1 MLKYSLCRLCAM
13 HYHDVVYT
21 RYMNKLQGIAVCI
34 WDFDGTLY
42 KQIPALWDQI
52 HQTEIDVIVA
62 HTGWSVEKATEEFYK
77 IYKVE
82 TPSGTTTVSR
92 ITGISHADASRETS
106 ARTNYDAFLHPDPK
120 LNEMFAHLSHYRH
133 LMLVNGSQESVTR
146 GLALLGVP
154 KDNFEEIVTSE
165 IVGETKPS
173 DKGFRYVLDKT
184 GLPAESHVMIGDR
197 ELVDLVPAKTLGIK
211 TCLVWSDTVSAIA
224 DVTLPSVYECVNML
238 G

>member
-1 MLKYSLCRLCAM
+1 MR
-13 HYHDVVYT
+13 D
-21 RYMNKLQGIAVCI
+21 IAVCI

-42 KQIPALWDQI
+42 KQNPALWDQI
-52 HQTEIDVIVA
+52 RQTEIDVIVA
-62 HTGWSVEKATEEFYK
+62 HTGWSDKKASEAFYK

-106 ARTNYDAFLHPDPK
+106 ARTDYAAFLRSDPK
-120 LNEMFAHLSHYRH
+120 LNEMFSSLSRYRH
-133 LMLVNGSQESVTR
+133 FMLVNGSQESVTR
-146 GLALLGVP
+146 GLALLGVQ
-154 KDNFEEIVTSE
+154 KDIFEEIVTSE

-173 DKGFRYVLDKT
+173 SKGFQYILDKT
-184 GLPAESHVMIGDR
+184 GLPAASHIMIGDR
-197 ELVDLVPAKTLGIK
+197 ELVDLAPAKKLGLK
-211 TCLVWSDTVSAIA
+211 TCLVWSDAESAIA

>member
-1 MLKYSLCRLCAM
+1 MR
-13 HYHDVVYT
+13 YHIEVLYT
-21 RYMNKLQGIAVCI
+21 RNMMKMQGVSVCI

-52 HQTEIDVIVA
+52 HQTEIDVIA
-62 HTGWSVEKATEEFYK
+62 THTGWSVEKATEEFYK

-106 ARTNYDAFLHPDPK
+106 ALTDYAKYLHPDPK
-120 LNEMFAHLSHYRH
+120 LSEMFANLSKYRH

-146 GLALLGVP
+146 GLAILGVQ
-154 KDNFEEIVTSE
+154 KRFFEEIVTSE

-173 DKGFRYVLDKT
+173 TKGFQYILAKT
-184 GLPAESHVMIGDR
+184 GLAPAAHVMIGDR
-197 ELVDLVPAKTLGIK
+197 EQVDLAPAKSLGIK
-211 TCLVWSDTVSAIA
+211 TCLVWSDTPSTVA